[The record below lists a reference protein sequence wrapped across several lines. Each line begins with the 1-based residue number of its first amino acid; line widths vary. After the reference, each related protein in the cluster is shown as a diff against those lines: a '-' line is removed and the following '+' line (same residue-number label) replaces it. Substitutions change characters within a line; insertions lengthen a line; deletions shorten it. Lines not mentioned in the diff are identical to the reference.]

1 MFFFIFGLNRKP
13 VGKEQRKIMKNGFEV
28 NAVITVYKNYFELFF
43 IPLIPL
49 GKKYSIY
56 IPHTDEYYEEG
67 VFSKMPDEYMEI
79 CREVGRNY

>member
-1 MFFFIFGLNRKP
+1 MFFFIFGLNKKP
-13 VGKEQRKIMKNGFEV
+13 VGKEQRKITKNGFEV

-56 IPHTDEYYEEG
+56 IPHTDAYYEEG
-67 VFSKMPDEYMEI
+67 MFSKIPPEYLQI
-79 CREVGRNY
+79 CKEVGRLY